1 MGLILVHNLKGS
13 TQQLYQ
19 PRPRLQVR
27 TIMIHDFIQRVLV
40 MENLYSTACAA
51 DLAYSGWS
59 INAVVISEERKAR
72 N

>member
-1 MGLILVHNLKGS
+1 MGLILVHNLKGRA
-13 TQQLYQ
+13 QQLYQ
-19 PRPRLQVR
+19 PRLQVR

-51 DLAYSGWS
+51 DLAYSSWS